1 MRSEG
6 VLAGKRSVAAAI
18 LAGIFVLVA
27 MLVTTAIYFYAVAAG
42 AYIDPNSVEKG
53 EGIHYIRYEGEGFP
67 QTNPDN
73 EEAHIFLVGGTDE
86 DGYRTDAMLLVYF
99 NPSEKELNILQIPRD
114 LFVDTGYASRKAN
127 ALYAYGK
134 GPLMKSVLS
143 ETFGI
148 PIENYV
154 VINLACFKT
163 VVDKLGGVTMDVPFD
178 MDYEDPAQGLSIHLK
193 QGVQTL
199 SGEQAEGFVRFRYGY
214 VDMDLGRMRAQ
225 QMFLSA
231 FAKTALDAKNIT
243 KIPGIITAV
252 FQNMKTDFTVNDM
265 LARAAE
271 ALTLS
276 LEDVRIFSLPGESWY
291 YKGES
296 GLTAYHDETMYIIN
310 NYFNPYDEL
319 ITDET
324 LMELGRN
331 STGTWNLDGSTLVE
345 IDENHPKFNLNP
357 KWDWEEYLA
366 GQLGTNT
373 TPEPEPEADPEPEPE
388 PEANPEPE
396 ADPEPEPEPEADPE
410 PEPEPEA
417 NPEPE
422 ADPEPEPEP
431 EANPE
436 PDDDTPPAPLP
447 DGY

>member
-1 MRSEG
+1 MKSDG
-6 VLAGKRSVAAAI
+6 VLTAKRSAAAAVV
-18 LAGIFVLVA
+18 AGVFVLVA
-27 MLVTTAIYFYAVAAG
+27 LVVTTAIYFYAVAAG
-42 AYIDPNSVEKG
+42 AYIDPDSG
-53 EGIHYIRYEGEGFP
+53 EHGDGIHYIRYEGGSTAG
-67 QTNPDN
+67 QTPAD

-99 NPSEKELNILQIPRD
+99 NPSQKELNILQIPRD

-154 VINLACFKT
+154 VINLSCFKT

-199 SGEQAEGFVRFRYGY
+199 NGEQAEGFVRFRYGY

-373 TPEPEPEADPEPEPE
+373 TPEPEPE
-388 PEANPEPE
+388 
-396 ADPEPEPEPEADPE
+396 
-410 PEPEPEA
+410 PEA